1 MWVLLPYLWPIFY
14 NLTDYFQPTIKIS
27 TVHIIKNHFK
37 TSQIGKKQVTIYS
50 QMTWPSRFYYKSAK
64 LGKPAHLQHSE
75 LVFSYGSKGPQKTIP
90 FTIAPPPKKKT
101 KLGDKM
107 NLGSDK
113 VHTENQKTLQD
124 EDSNRRDCSTLNTTY
139 LTQSPWKS
147 QQFFLEAGK

>member
-1 MWVLLPYLWPIFY
+1 MTLKILLQICQTREASTPAAQWASVLIREQGATENNPIY
-14 NLTDYFQPTIKIS
+14 NS
-27 TVHIIKNHFK
+27 T
-37 TSQIGKKQVTIYS
+37 
-50 QMTWPSRFYYKSAK
+50 P
-64 LGKPAHLQHSE
+64 
-75 LVFSYGSKGPQKTIP
+75 PQ
-90 FTIAPPPKKKT
+90 KKT